1 MMDFVLEAW
10 VSSII
15 EGKKL
20 QWMMG
25 KGEPWQPGEKLKLLF
40 AGYNGTRNTGSDVRV
55 EEMLRQIRR
64 ILGPENVDLSMMTFN
79 FDRSRGYFEGTSQ
92 VRLPDIFPPFLAS
105 EVPKHHGVVACEGSM
120 FKSKFANALAT
131 MMIGSLGI
139 AAAENKLSIG
149 YGAEAGHMDPLVA
162 KMCGRYC
169 RNSLVITRNDESR
182 KILRELGVPTEL
194 GTDTAWTFE
203 PLGAEY
209 GQKALHDVGWDGKTP
224 VLVVCPINPFE
235 WPVKASVAK
244 AALHSLAGAY
254 KDSHYRGPYF
264 HNAGPEANRANEHY
278 LSSIAKA
285 VAAFRQKRSVFVIM
299 AATERMDARACGRIS
314 EKLGGVPVLTSD
326 DYNMYQMVSILR
338 ACRMM
343 VSSRYHGIVTSMPA
357 LVASAGITMDERI
370 RNLMNERGHQEL
382 LMNVDD
388 PDLEARTLAAIE
400 ILDRDGERIADGIA
414 RSVVRNL
421 KLMARMGVYF
431 EEEVQRRYPEFPN
444 AARRMELGGLPAAD
458 ERGVEGIGGG
468 VRVGLVFELGIPD
481 RPDSHVIPG
490 TDSCQP
496 GEERGQRCSS
506 GTSRRAGG
514 PADRAAVAGSGAGG
528 AGLSAATAAEKGR
541 PLRVAGA

>member
-10 VSSII
+10 VSGII
-15 EGKKL
+15 EGKKI

-25 KGEPWQPGEKLKLLF
+25 KREPWQPGEKLKLLF

-64 ILGPENVDLSMMTFN
+64 ILGPEKVDLSMMTFN

-92 VRLPDIFPPFLAS
+92 VRLPDIFPPFLAN

-139 AAAENKLSIG
+139 AAAENKLSVG

-209 GQKALHDVGWDGKTP
+209 GQKALRDVGWDGNTP

-244 AALHSLAGAY
+244 AALHKLTGAY
-254 KDSHYRGPYF
+254 KESHYRGPYF
-264 HNAGPEANRANEHY
+264 HNAGPAADRAYEHY

-285 VAAFRQKRSVFVIM
+285 VAAFRQKKNVFVIM
-299 AATERMDARACGRIS
+299 AATERMDARPARRIS

-326 DYNMYQMVSILR
+326 DYNMYQLVSILR

-388 PDLEARTLAAIE
+388 PDLEARTLAALE

-414 RSVVRNL
+414 RTVVRNL

-431 EEEVQRRYPEFPN
+431 EEEVQRRYPEFPT
-444 AARRMELGGLPAAD
+444 RRGEWSWEDYLPSMSEGLW
-458 ERGVEGIGGG
+458 
-468 VRVGLVFELGIPD
+468 GLV
-481 RPDSHVIPG
+481 
-490 TDSCQP
+490 
-496 GEERGQRCSS
+496 
-506 GTSRRAGG
+506 
-514 PADRAAVAGSGAGG
+514 AAYG
-528 AGLSAATAAEKGR
+528 
-541 PLRVAGA
+541 